1 LGTDDDKEKLSN
13 FYDNDKDI
21 LDIKEFYR
29 FEINNKNRFNNN
41 EVDKN
46 KYYHDN
52 KMSNMEEEE
61 KENSNKKG

>member
-1 LGTDDDKEKLSN
+1 MMIKKNYLLSN

-41 EVDKN
+41 EIDKN